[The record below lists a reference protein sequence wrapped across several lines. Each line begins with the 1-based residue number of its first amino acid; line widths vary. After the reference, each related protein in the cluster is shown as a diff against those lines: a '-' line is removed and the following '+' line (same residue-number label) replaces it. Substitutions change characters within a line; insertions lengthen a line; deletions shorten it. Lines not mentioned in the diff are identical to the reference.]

1 MPRNLAIPPI
11 PRSNDEPHPAAPWWR
26 FGMVWFILSGPAIV
40 VVAGFA
46 TLAICLRYPDVE
58 LHEAPS
64 AAVAKSAIPV
74 SRAATWQSGDAAT
87 ISGH

>member
-1 MPRNLAIPPI
+1 MSRPP
-11 PRSNDEPHPAAPWWR
+11 PSMNERTPSEGDLTPWWR
-26 FGMVWFILSGPAIV
+26 FGMVWFILSGPAVV

-58 LHEAPS
+58 LHEPAV
-64 AAVAKSAIPV
+64 AAVTSKSANPT
-74 SRAATWQSGDAAT
+74 SRAATWQAGDAAT

>member
-1 MPRNLAIPPI
+1 
-11 PRSNDEPHPAAPWWR
+11 
-26 FGMVWFILSGPAIV
+26 MVWFILSGPAIV

-58 LHEAPS
+58 LHETPLPAS
-64 AAVAKSAIPV
+64 VAKSATPT